1 MGKWNIATKSVCLN
15 AQIYSTLSI
24 QKILKCRIWFYVG
37 YMIYVG
43 YDSDLMWVYVI
54 VFNEKNVSFFFEIC
68 NYSYYFHKFLI
79 IVAFYWGV
87 KRLYSYIFFLY
98 LLFILFIF
106 LGTTSIKI
114 KCLSYTYFSAMPRTL
129 SIARK
134 VSSAGIHSSVG

>member
-1 MGKWNIATKSVCLN
+1 MKYCNKKCLPQCSDIFYTINPENIKM
-15 AQIYSTLSI
+15 QD
-24 QKILKCRIWFYVG
+24 
-37 YMIYVG
+37 VG
-43 YDSDLMWVYVI
+43 YDSDLMWVYII

-68 NYSYYFHKFLI
+68 NYSYYFDKFLI